1 MFTTR
6 MISASQVV
14 TYTFG
19 GYSTLASSAGD
30 TKPSTFEL
38 ANGIAGTNLHK
49 SFITA
54 DANHTATDFTIDG
67 PAVYQM
73 KIITIPTLSL
83 TRLTSTTS
91 DVTATI
97 SIGIGPSNPSFMNS
111 TVGDLWKTPGQV
123 ASNGSMWQLAT
134 IDQDNTQTNLVS
146 VGSTRI
152 VVGQA
157 LGGSNTKQG
166 FKTKCTFGTMTA
178 VSGNF
183 QVEIRRI
190 S

>member
-19 GYSTLASSAGD
+19 GYATLASTSPD

-111 TVGDLWKTPGQV
+111 TVNDLWNTPGQS
-123 ASNGSMWQLAT
+123 SNGSYWQLAT

>member
-19 GYSTLASSAGD
+19 GYSTLASSSAD
-30 TKPSTFEL
+30 TKPSKFEL
-38 ANGIAGTNLHK
+38 AYGIAGTNLHK

-83 TRLTSTTS
+83 SRFNSVTG

-97 SIGIGPSNPSFMNS
+97 SIGIGPSNPNFMNS
-111 TVGDLWKTPGQV
+111 TVNDLWNTPGQS
-123 ASNGSMWQLAT
+123 SNGGYWALAK

-157 LGGSNTKQG
+157 IAGNTKQG
-166 FKTKCTFGTMTA
+166 FKTRCTFGTMTA

>member
-1 MFTTR
+1 

-19 GYSTLASSAGD
+19 GYSTLASSSAD
-30 TKPSTFEL
+30 TKPSKFEL
-38 ANGIAGTNLHK
+38 AYGIAGTNLHK

-83 TRLTSTTS
+83 SRFNSVTG

-97 SIGIGPSNPSFMNS
+97 SIGIGPSNPNFMNS
-111 TVGDLWKTPGQV
+111 TVNDLWNTPGQS
-123 ASNGSMWQLAT
+123 SNGGYWALAK

-157 LGGSNTKQG
+157 IAGNTKQG
-166 FKTKCTFGTMTA
+166 FKTRCTFGTMTA

>member
-19 GYSTLASSAGD
+19 GYATLASSSPD
-30 TKPSTFEL
+30 TKPFTFEL
-38 ANGIAGTNLHK
+38 AYGIAGTNLHK
-49 SFITA
+49 SFIDQ

-67 PAVYQM
+67 AAVYQM

-83 TRLTSTTS
+83 SRLNGVTG

-111 TVGDLWKTPGQV
+111 TVNDLWNTPGQS
-123 ASNGSMWQLAT
+123 SNGSYWSLAT

-157 LGGSNTKQG
+157 LGGSLSKQG
-166 FKTKCTFGTMTA
+166 FKTKCTYRSMTQ